1 MEKPLFDIP
10 SSTYSMLSE
19 TLNDLSMFDVAGM
32 SIAMGN
38 AVEEVKK
45 KGTFIT
51 KKHNENGVA
60 FALRKYIL
68 A

>member
-1 MEKPLFDIP
+1 MCAE
-10 SSTYSMLSE
+10 Y
-19 TLNDLSMFDVAGM
+19 
-32 SIAMGN
+32 

-60 FALRKYIL
+60 FALRKFIL